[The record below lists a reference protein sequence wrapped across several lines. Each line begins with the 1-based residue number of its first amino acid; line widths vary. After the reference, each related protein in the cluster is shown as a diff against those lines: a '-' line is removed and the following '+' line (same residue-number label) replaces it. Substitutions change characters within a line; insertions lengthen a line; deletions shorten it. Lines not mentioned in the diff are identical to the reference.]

1 MDGTEVPA
9 GGIPRPAQFLR
20 SGRKAQACCERIRE
34 RWTRQWGVQDD
45 VRSTQIGAIIRA
57 SADGCRGPSLGEL
70 SSARPARGV
79 LLSSGRWSPTQLV
92 VLGGLDCIGRAVKGA
107 LSLLQGIDGI
117 TIP

>member
-1 MDGTEVPA
+1 MDGTEVRA
-9 GGIPRPAQFLR
+9 GASHVLR
-20 SGRKAQACCERIRE
+20 SGRKAQACCETDRRRE